1 MKEDNARGSYGPKST
16 HHKQSLQ
23 KLCAHQPAV
32 PTGWTGPT
40 EKVPEA
46 EGFRHI
52 WCDDHLFGALSIV
65 RGKRQAI

>member
-1 MKEDNARGSYGPKST
+1 MQEALST
-16 HHKQSLQ
+16 HHRQSLQ

-46 EGFRHI
+46 EVFKHAR
-52 WCDDHLFGALSIV
+52 CDDHLGGAL
-65 RGKRQAI
+65 

>member
-1 MKEDNARGSYGPKST
+1 MAWGIRIFGVKEDNAGGSCGPKST

-32 PTGWTGPT
+32 PIGWTGPT

-46 EGFRHI
+46 EVFKHARREDYLG
-52 WCDDHLFGALSIV
+52 GAL
-65 RGKRQAI
+65 